1 MKPLPIGVWTPRV
14 RAASDRVRNA
24 SDRVTVWTREISMR
38 RAHGSQNSVEP
49 ANPIYLLAAITLGIP
64 ALLMILLVGMN
75 PGVQEGSFASIL
87 TFLVCSAF
95 AVAVIFEIKRL
106 ADQPSDA
113 DHH

>member
-1 MKPLPIGVWTPRV
+1 
-14 RAASDRVRNA
+14 
-24 SDRVTVWTREISMR
+24 MR
-38 RAHGSQNSVEP
+38 RAEQAAGSEAAS
-49 ANPIYLLAAITLGIP
+49 PIYLVAAITLGIP